1 MISIPLSFFAGI
13 GGASNQGVLV
23 KGSNYLETLA
33 QTSYVVFDK
42 TGTMTQGVFEVSGV
56 HHNEISDEKLLEY
69 AALAEC
75 SSSHPIS
82 KSLQKAYGK
91 PIDRNRVT
99 DIEEISGNG
108 VTAKVD
114 GISVAAGNAK
124 LMKRLGISYQECH
137 HVGTVIHMAV
147 DGKYEGHI
155 LISDILKPHA
165 KEAIAELKPS
175 YMSVTYGAGG
185 GTSKNTVKIASH
197 IKDKYNVPSLAHLTC
212 VSSTKE
218 EVHQVIDQL
227 KASGIENILALRG
240 DIPQESEFPLPNH
253 YQYAYELIEDIKS
266 QGDFCIGAACYP
278 EGHVESEH
286 KKDDIAHLK
295 QKVDCGVDFLTT
307 QMFFDNSIFYNYMY
321 RLREAGVLVPV
332 IAGIMP
338 ITRKNQVGRSI
349 QLSGSCVPAR
359 FKSIVDWFG
368 DDPAK
373 MKQAGIAYATD
384 QIIDLIA
391 NGISHIHVYTMND
404 PEVAAG
410 IMNNLSAIL
419 H

>member
-1 MISIPLSFFAGI
+1 
-13 GGASNQGVLV
+13 
-23 KGSNYLETLA
+23 
-33 QTSYVVFDK
+33 
-42 TGTMTQGVFEVSGV
+42 
-56 HHNEISDEKLLEY
+56 
-69 AALAEC
+69 
-75 SSSHPIS
+75 
-82 KSLQKAYGK
+82 
-91 PIDRNRVT
+91 
-99 DIEEISGNG
+99 
-108 VTAKVD
+108 
-114 GISVAAGNAK
+114 
-124 LMKRLGISYQECH
+124 MK
-137 HVGTVIHMAV
+137 
-147 DGKYEGHI
+147 
-155 LISDILKPHA
+155 ISDILVEKTPHLSFEVFPPKTDA
-165 KEAIAELKPS
+165 AYEGVLKATEAIAELKPS

-307 QMFFDNSIFYNYMY
+307 QMFFDNNIFFNFMY
-321 RLREAGVLVPV
+321 RIREAGIAVPV
-332 IAGIMP
+332 IPGIMP
-338 ITRKNQVGRSI
+338 ITKRVQVKNAVK
-349 QLSGSCVPAR
+349 LSGCNVPER
-359 FKSIVDWFG
+359 FKNIVDRFG
-368 DDPAK
+368 DTEAA

-384 QIIDLIA
+384 QIIDLLA
-391 NGISHIHVYTMND
+391 NGVKHIHVYSMNK

-410 IMNNLSAIL
+410 IQANLSDIL
-419 H
+419 LV